1 MSLIR
6 QKMAFNF
13 SIEELTMIA
22 IILYE
27 DDTNKKKY
35 NKYRMWVYP
44 SLLTRKEEG
53 EYYTLQYNILFSSLS
68 HSC

>member
-27 DDTNKKKY
+27 DDTNKKKI
-35 NKYRMWVYP
+35 
-44 SLLTRKEEG
+44 
-53 EYYTLQYNILFSSLS
+53 QQI
-68 HSC
+68 